1 MVREKRKIAPSVGFD
16 LAGEDFVGPSVS
28 KLPKGSRASSTENP
42 ASPNPG
48 IGPQNTYPIP
58 SGPPS
63 AMCDP
68 QPEQKTQPGSRQE
81 AMCYP
86 PPGIYQSGDR
96 TLALLPVGPQ
106 GQPILPQQGCALYYP
121 LWMYAQGINMNPWGR
136 PAVQP
141 FSADPPQFAPPKF
154 TSPAEGMTA
163 QTPIAVQYHICVS
176 CKKPRSRKYQREHPL
191 KPGESPAVAFCRKC
205 QKDATSTEQSDDT
218 EAYSRKKKHEDKK
231 KRQNKD
237 VVSLVSHLSLKS

>member
-1 MVREKRKIAPSVGFD
+1 
-16 LAGEDFVGPSVS
+16 
-28 KLPKGSRASSTENP
+28 
-42 ASPNPG
+42 
-48 IGPQNTYPIP
+48 
-58 SGPPS
+58 
-63 AMCDP
+63 
-68 QPEQKTQPGSRQE
+68 
-81 AMCYP
+81 
-86 PPGIYQSGDR
+86 
-96 TLALLPVGPQ
+96 
-106 GQPILPQQGCALYYP
+106 
-121 LWMYAQGINMNPWGR
+121 MYAQGINMNPWGR

-237 VVSLVSHLSLKS
+237 VVSLVSHLSLKSWLLRLYHISLTLCSLKSESRDRADSSRVGHNLIYVCKSSYWRTKSQPIMTGREAIISWLRKVLKNGGHVATPLFGLTFIMILTEINKCLSPRS